1 MMLKKP
7 RQAIAQFETATRLNT
22 MNAQLHRNLAN
33 AYQQIGEQEKAE
45 QAYQRYRALT
55 K

>member
-22 MNAQLHRNLAN
+22 TNAQLYRNLAN
-33 AYQQIGEQEKAE
+33 AYRQAGEREKAE
-45 QAYQRYRALT
+45 QAYQRYQSLT